1 MGLDPAHARPE
12 LFIWTALPIPPLCI
26 RPSVG
31 QENARYVQFRISLA
45 VLLNF
50 LYFSARRTI

>member
-31 QENARYVQFRISLA
+31 QENAR
-45 VLLNF
+45 
-50 LYFSARRTI
+50 

>member
-1 MGLDPAHARPE
+1 MGLDPIHSRPE

-31 QENARYVQFRISLA
+31 QENARYDLHI
-45 VLLNF
+45 
-50 LYFSARRTI
+50 